1 MMCNAV
7 FGKTIQNVW
16 SENDIK
22 LVTTDVRKNKLVS
35 QPNFYSSKY
44 FSENLLAVEMRKIKV
59 NMNKLIYLGMT
70 MLDVSKMPM
79 YEFLYD
85 YLKPRYKENI
95 NLCYMDTDNFIF
107 NVKTEDWYKDISNDV
122 EKKFDASNIQTNI
135 PLKLVQI
142 KKC

>member
-1 MMCNAV
+1 M
-7 FGKTIQNVW
+7 
-16 SENDIK
+16 
-22 LVTTDVRKNKLVS
+22 VTTDVRKNKLVS

-70 MLDVSKMPM
+70 VLDVSKIPM

-107 NVKTEDWYKDISNDV
+107 NEKTEDWYKDISNDV
-122 EKKFDASNIQTNI
+122 EKRFDASNIQTNT
-135 PLKLVQI
+135 PLKLV
-142 KKC
+142 

>member
-1 MMCNAV
+1 MCNAV

-70 MLDVSKMPM
+70 MLDVSKIPI

-95 NLCYMDTDNFIF
+95 NLCYMDTDNFIL
-107 NVKTEDWYKDISNDV
+107 NVKTEDWYKGISNDV
-122 EKKFDASNIQTNI
+122 EKRFDASNIQTNI
-135 PLKLVQI
+135 PLKLV
-142 KKC
+142 